1 MPPKPGRK
9 TPEKTLNSPK
19 AFIDRPL
26 TEQEDAV
33 VVQFVRDLPRSAL
46 DPQAAD
52 SSVNLMLVAACEKLA
67 TAGYANF
74 RQLNINEPESGGLKF
89 TSLKTRIQELLEE
102 YGATRENLPSFY
114 GSPVKTITEGA
125 KTPEKNIS
133 PKNNRFV
140 ISPKNKSSSLIEES
154 PQPKENPQSMEKPD
168 AGQISPAKESIQIH
182 V

>member
-52 SSVNLMLVAACEKLA
+52 SSVNLMLVGVCEKLA
-67 TAGYANF
+67 ASGYTAF
-74 RQLNINEPESGGLKF
+74 KQLDVNNPESGGLKY
-89 TSLKTRIQELLEE
+89 TSLKARIQALLEE
-102 YGATRENLPSFY
+102 YGAVRENIPSFY
-114 GSPVKTITEGA
+114 GSPEKTVQEEE
-125 KTPEKNIS
+125 KTPEKNSSGKKSRYEHS
-133 PKNNRFV
+133 PK
-140 ISPKNKSSSLIEES
+140 P
-154 PQPKENPQSMEKPD
+154 
-168 AGQISPAKESIQIH
+168 
-182 V
+182 